1 MDFSASVGGFFQK
14 TSVSFWLIGIAVIVL
29 VFFSARLFVNT
40 PLYVAQFNKLTPSL
54 SSSSSPSIEGFQGVV
69 FGSGDPPCLRDLDA
83 AARVLDALSKSN
95 VAVSDATDANL
106 RELALLLSK
115 LACLKKDLMSPSGI
129 VLNTRHLQFET
140 HHDREPVAEVAAQ
153 CLGRTI
159 PGRDLDI
166 IFETYKKRGLELI
179 KSLTV
184 EMKLPEE
191 AARGAEGNFQRAW
204 ADVYEVAQSRCLATD
219 QNGAGPFNPEPA
231 AAYLPPSLDYLK
243 AYQGYY

>member
-1 MDFSASVGGFFQK
+1 MDFSAAAGELTQK
-14 TSVSFWLIGIAVIVL
+14 TSVSFWFIGITVAVL
-29 VFFSARLFVNT
+29 VFFVTRLFVNT
-40 PLYVAQFNKLTPSL
+40 PLYAAQFNKLTPS
-54 SSSSSPSIEGFQGVV
+54 PRIEGFQGVV

-83 AARVLDALSKSN
+83 AAAVVDTLSKN
-95 VAVSDATDANL
+95 YEGAQEGTDANL
-106 RELALLLSK
+106 RELALLLGK

-129 VLNTRHLQFET
+129 VLNTRHLQYET

-153 CLGRTI
+153 CLSRTI

-179 KSLTV
+179 KSLST
-184 EMKLPEE
+184 ELKLSEE
-191 AARGAEGNFQRAW
+191 ASRGAEGNFQRAW

-219 QNGAGPFNPEPA
+219 QNGAGPFNPQLA